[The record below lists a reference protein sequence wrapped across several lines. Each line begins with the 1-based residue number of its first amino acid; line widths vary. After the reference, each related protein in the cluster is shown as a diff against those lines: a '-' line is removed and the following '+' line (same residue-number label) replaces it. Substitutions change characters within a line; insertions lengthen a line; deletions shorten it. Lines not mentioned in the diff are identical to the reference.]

1 MWAEGVATAED
12 IELGV
17 KSTIGFRM
25 PFYGP
30 FGHYDLSGAWRW
42 PDDPAANR
50 SPLPEPSAEV
60 RARIQARMAERRP
73 WFHDPDRIGEAALV
87 RDRVLR
93 PPPQGALRR
102 PPLRPAG
109 RNCLTH
115 SLHT

>member
-1 MWAEGVATAED
+1 M
-12 IELGV
+12 

-42 PDDPAANR
+42 PDDPVANR

-60 RARIQARMAERRP
+60 RARIQERMAARRP

-87 RDRVLR
+87 RDRDFVRRRKALYGVPR
-93 PPPQGALRR
+93 YGPPRDAP
-102 PPLRPAG
+102 
-109 RNCLTH
+109 
-115 SLHT
+115 